1 MNTIAYL
8 FVFAAAI
15 MLRAVSK
22 GRAENIGEDLSDG
35 FLALIRGDGKA
46 FREVASRTGDSLEAP
61 QSAVAAT
68 SGSSGLTGLPTNG
81 AIGRAAVKRGSQ
93 AQGYKWG
100 RTGPDFY
107 DCSGLMWRA
116 CQDAGVYPKG
126 DGNRFTTAT
135 IRLSKFFTLVDG
147 QPAIDDIV
155 VWAPALG
162 QVGHMGVVT
171 GTDKFYSARSAKS
184 GIGYSTI
191 SSFRKGA
198 PKYYRAK
205 TGAAGDTAGGGG
217 GGSW

>member
-8 FVFAAAI
+8 FVFAAVV

-22 GRAENIGEDLSDG
+22 GRAANIGEDLSDA
-35 FLALIRGDGKA
+35 FLALVRGDSKA
-46 FREVASRTGDSLEAP
+46 FREVANRTGDSLQAP
-61 QSAVAAT
+61 ESTVSAT

-93 AQGYKWG
+93 AAGYKWG
-100 RTGPDFY
+100 RTGPDYY
-107 DCSGLMWRA
+107 DCSGLMWRS

-135 IRLSKFFTLVDG
+135 IRVSHFFTKVDG
-147 QPAIDDIV
+147 SPAVDDIV
-155 VWAPALG
+155 VWAPSLG
-162 QVGHMGVVT
+162 KPGHMGVVT
-171 GTDKFYSARSAKS
+171 GPDRFYSARSVKS
-184 GIGYSTI
+184 GIGYSKI
-191 SSFRKGA
+191 STFRSNA
-198 PKYYRAK
+198 PTYYRAK

>member
-8 FVFAAAI
+8 FIFAAAI

-22 GRAENIGEDLSDG
+22 GRAENIGEDLSDA
-35 FLALIRGDGKA
+35 FLALIRGDSRA
-46 FREVASRTGDSLEAP
+46 FREVANREGDSLKAP
-61 QSAVAAT
+61 ESTVSAT

-93 AQGYKWG
+93 AVGYKWG
-100 RTGPDFY
+100 RTGPDYY

-126 DGNRFTTAT
+126 DSNRFTTAT
-135 IRLSKFFTLVDG
+135 IGVSKFFVKVNG
-147 QPAIDDIV
+147 APAVDDIV
-155 VWAPALG
+155 VWAPSLG

-171 GTDKFYSARSAKS
+171 GKDKFYSARSVKS

-191 SSFRKGA
+191 STFRKNG
-198 PKYYRAK
+198 PTYYRAK